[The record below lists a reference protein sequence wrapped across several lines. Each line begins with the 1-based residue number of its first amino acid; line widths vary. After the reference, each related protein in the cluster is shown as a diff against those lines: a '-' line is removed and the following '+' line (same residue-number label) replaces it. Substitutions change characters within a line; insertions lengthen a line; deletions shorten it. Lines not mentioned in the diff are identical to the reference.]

1 MYQNYIRNK
10 EIAYLLFRK
19 LWLIMR
25 LTTIIILV
33 TFMQVSATTF
43 AQKVTLE
50 YTNMSLKRIFKEL
63 KSQTGYNFL
72 YTERQMANAK
82 PVSIKVKDRGLSD
95 VLAQIFTDQPLSY
108 QMDNKTVVIRDR
120 PVAGSASASASDAPV
135 SGQAVIKGRVTNER
149 GEPLANVSV
158 RAKGNQQAG
167 TSTAA
172 DGTFMIRNLSPKST
186 LVLSSVGYEQL
197 TVQLA
202 SMSTEQL
209 EQLQLVMKHSNSQ
222 LEEVIVIGYGTTTRQ
237 RVVGAV
243 DQIGSKTFQDRPV
256 GNVTQA
262 LQGASPSLTIQQKS
276 MDPND
281 NSMNINIRGI
291 STVNNNAPL
300 VVIDGIITEGG
311 TLNKINPDDIETVSV
326 LKDAGSTA
334 IYGSRSANGVIL
346 VTTKRGRQN
355 QKPTVAVGTQWGV
368 QQPNIL
374 FSPVAGYENA
384 TLRNLAL
391 TNSGMDPQFSPAAIA
406 DLYAHQDI
414 EKWNLPEIMKN
425 SFQQKY
431 NISVTG
437 GGEKSSYLF
446 SGGFYNQPSNFVGQN
461 FGIKRYNLRTNLS
474 TEIGRFKLTSILAYT
489 RNNNM
494 SNTAGSA
501 IINASR
507 LPSYYYYRMQADNGK
522 YLVNNAL
529 TDQNPLAELNEGG
542 YIKHDNDYFNINL
555 NLEAKLMDGL
565 KLRGIFG
572 ADIYADHRFIR
583 RIQVPL
589 YANPD
594 AAQPQV
600 YVNSDRNTED
610 FNEKASL
617 LNFQLLLDYDKN
629 FGGHHVSGLF
639 GASNESYTRRQNELK
654 MKFTDPVLGTPTT
667 GTIIDPVSARV
678 TPNGTLQNSIN
689 SLFGR
694 AGYDFESKYFAE
706 FSFRYDGSSKFSK
719 ANRWG
724 FFPSASLGWRAS
736 DEHFM
741 NWYKE
746 HIGSLKVRST
756 YGVLGNQAVDDYSYY
771 FTYESYPNSY
781 GFNNKPVAAAGFNYA
796 SLDLRWEKTYNFNVG
811 VDATFFNDKL
821 TASFDYFKKRT
832 VDILM
837 SPQIPSTFGTSL
849 KNQNLGEMNNEGWE
863 INVSYRT
870 STGAFQHTVNA
881 NMGDSHNK
889 IVAMPGD
896 DRISTVDNIT
906 KLTRVGLPYNSYY
919 GYKMEGLFQNI
930 ADIETSA
937 LPSGITAADLRPGDV
952 KYVDRNNDGIIDA
965 RDRFVLGNGF
975 PRFTFGLT
983 YNLSYKDFDFSMF
996 WQGVGKRDMMIRGEL
1011 VEPFHQNY
1019 SYAIYQHQLDYWTP
1033 TNIDGRWPRLTANG
1047 STASTNNFAKDSD
1060 LYLFNGKYARLKNLQ
1075 IGYSLPKS
1083 VVSKWGLQR
1092 VRFFVNGQNLLTLSK
1107 NSWID
1112 PESSEFDSNMGGS
1125 ANSARNYPTL
1135 KYYGGGLNIQF

>member
-1 MYQNYIRNK
+1 
-10 EIAYLLFRK
+10 
-19 LWLIMR
+19 
-25 LTTIIILV
+25 
-33 TFMQVSATTF
+33 
-43 AQKVTLE
+43 
-50 YTNMSLKRIFKEL
+50 
-63 KSQTGYNFL
+63 
-72 YTERQMANAK
+72 
-82 PVSIKVKDRGLSD
+82 
-95 VLAQIFTDQPLSY
+95 
-108 QMDNKTVVIRDR
+108 
-120 PVAGSASASASDAPV
+120 
-135 SGQAVIKGRVTNER
+135 
-149 GEPLANVSV
+149 
-158 RAKGNQQAG
+158 
-167 TSTAA
+167 
-172 DGTFMIRNLSPKST
+172 MIRNLSPTST

-202 SMSTEQL
+202 SMSATQL

-237 RVVGAV
+237 RIVGAV

-291 STVNNNAPL
+291 STVNSNAPL

-724 FFPSASLGWRAS
+724 FFPSGSLGWRAS

-837 SPQIPSTFGTSL
+837 SPQIPSTFGTTL

-870 STGAFQHTVNA
+870 STGAFQHTVSA

-919 GYKMEGLFQNI
+919 GYKMAGLFQNI

-1011 VEPFHQNY
+1011 IEPFHQNY

-1047 STASTNNFAKDSD
+1047 STASTNNFGKDSD

-1075 IGYSLPKS
+1075 IGYTLPKN

>member
-1 MYQNYIRNK
+1 MYQNYIRKK

-50 YTNMSLKRIFKEL
+50 YSNMSLKKIFREL

-72 YTERQMANAK
+72 YTERQMVNAK
-82 PVSIKVKDRGLSD
+82 PVDIKVRDRQLSD
-95 VLAQIFTDQPLSY
+95 VLDQIFKDQPLSY
-108 QMDNKTVVIRDR
+108 QLDNKTVVIYDKPKASITSVPMEFTMIPNQV
-120 PVAGSASASASDAPV
+120 PV
-135 SGQAVIKGRVTNER
+135 KGRVTNER

-158 RAKGNQQAG
+158 RVKGNESIG
-167 TSTAA
+167 TTTNS
-172 DGTFMIRNLSPKST
+172 DGMFTLTNLSPKAT
-186 LVLSSVGYEQL
+186 LVFSSVGYDALSGELSSLRTDGSGQL
-197 TVQLA
+197 NVI
-202 SMSTEQL
+202 
-209 EQLQLVMKHSNSQ
+209 MKNSNSQ

-243 DQIGSKTFQDRPV
+243 DQISAKTFENRPV

-291 STVNNNAPL
+291 STINSNAPL

-355 QKPTVAVGTQWGV
+355 QRPAVTVGTQWGV
-368 QQPNIL
+368 QEPKIL

-391 TNSGMDPQFSPAAIA
+391 TNSGMDPQFSPEAIA
-406 DLYAHQDI
+406 DLYAHQDM
-414 EKWNLPEIMKN
+414 ERWNLPEIMKN

-431 NISVTG
+431 NISVAG
-437 GGEKSSYLF
+437 GGDKSSYLF
-446 SGGFYNQPSNFVGQN
+446 SGGFYNQPSNFVGQD
-461 FGIKRYNLRTNLS
+461 FGIKRYNLRSNLS

-507 LPSYYYYRMQADNGK
+507 LPPYYYYRMQADNGK

-542 YIKHDNDYFNINL
+542 YIKNDNDYFNINL
-555 NLEAKLMDGL
+555 NLEAKLFEGL

-589 YANPD
+589 YSSPD
-594 AAQPQV
+594 ATQAQV

-617 LNFQLLLDYDKN
+617 LNFQLLLDYDRN
-629 FGGHHVSGLF
+629 FGNHHVSGLF

-667 GTIIDPVSARV
+667 GTVIDPVSARV

-689 SLFGR
+689 SIFGR
-694 AGYDFESKYFAE
+694 AGYDFASKYFAE

-724 FFPSASLGWRAS
+724 FFPSGSLGWRAS
-736 DEHFM
+736 DEVFM
-741 NWYKE
+741 NWYKQ
-746 HIGSLKVRST
+746 HVGSLKIRST
-756 YGVLGNQAVDDYSYY
+756 YGVLGNQAVDDYAYY
-771 FTYESYPNSY
+771 FTYESYQNSY
-781 GFNNKPVAAAGFNYA
+781 GFNNKPVSAAGFNYA

-811 VDATFFNDKL
+811 LDATFFHDKL

-863 INVSYRT
+863 INLSYRAT
-870 STGAFQHTVNA
+870 TGDFHHTINA

-889 IVAMPGD
+889 IIAMPGD

-919 GYKMEGLFQNI
+919 GYKMAGFFQNI
-930 ADIETSA
+930 TDIETSA

-983 YNLSYKDFDFSMF
+983 YNLNYKDFDFSMF

-1011 VEPFHQNY
+1011 IEPFHQNY
-1019 SYAIYQHQLDYWTP
+1019 SYTIYQHQLDYWTP

-1047 STASTNNFAKDSD
+1047 STASTNNFGKDSD
-1060 LYLFNGKYARLKNLQ
+1060 LYLFNGKYARLKNIQ
-1075 IGYSLPKS
+1075 VGYSLPKE
-1083 VVSKWGLQR
+1083 VVSKLGLQR
-1092 VRFFVNGQNLLTLSK
+1092 VRFFVNAQNLLTLSK

>member
-1 MYQNYIRNK
+1 
-10 EIAYLLFRK
+10 
-19 LWLIMR
+19 MR

-82 PVSIKVKDRGLSD
+82 PVCIKVKDRGLSD

-120 PVAGSASASASDAPV
+120 PVAGPASASASDAPV

-158 RAKGNQQAG
+158 RVKGNQQAG

-172 DGTFMIRNLSPKST
+172 DGTFMIRNLSPTST

-202 SMSTEQL
+202 SMSATQL

-237 RVVGAV
+237 RIVGAV

-291 STVNNNAPL
+291 STVNSNAPL

-724 FFPSASLGWRAS
+724 FFPSGSLGWRAS

-837 SPQIPSTFGTSL
+837 SPQIPSTFGTTL

-870 STGAFQHTVNA
+870 STGAFQHTVSA

-919 GYKMEGLFQNI
+919 GYKMAGLFQNI

-1011 VEPFHQNY
+1011 IEPFHQNY

-1047 STASTNNFAKDSD
+1047 STASTNNFGKDSD

-1075 IGYSLPKS
+1075 IGYTLPKN

>member
-1 MYQNYIRNK
+1 
-10 EIAYLLFRK
+10 
-19 LWLIMR
+19 MR

-120 PVAGSASASASDAPV
+120 PVAGPASSSASDAPV

-158 RAKGNQQAG
+158 RVKGNQQAG

-724 FFPSASLGWRAS
+724 FFPSGSLGWRAS

-837 SPQIPSTFGTSL
+837 SPQIPSTFGTTL

-870 STGAFQHTVNA
+870 STGEFQHTVSA

-919 GYKMEGLFQNI
+919 GYKMAGLFQNI

-1011 VEPFHQNY
+1011 IEPFHQNY

-1047 STASTNNFAKDSD
+1047 STASTNNFGKDSD

-1075 IGYSLPKS
+1075 IGYTLPKN

>member
-1 MYQNYIRNK
+1 
-10 EIAYLLFRK
+10 
-19 LWLIMR
+19 MR

-33 TFMQVSATTF
+33 TFMQVSASTF

-50 YTNMSLKRIFKEL
+50 YSNMSLKKIFKDL

-72 YTERQMANAK
+72 YTERQMSVAR
-82 PVSIKVKDRGLSD
+82 PVNIKVKDRVLSD
-95 VLAQIFTDQPLSY
+95 VLAQIFKDQPLSY
-108 QMDNKTVVIRDR
+108 QLDNKTVVIRDR
-120 PVAGSASASASDAPV
+120 PQATTILSTAASAVKPNQEA
-135 SGQAVIKGRVTNER
+135 IKGRVTNER
-149 GEPLANVSV
+149 GEALANVSV
-158 RAKGNQQAG
+158 RIKGNESAG
-167 TSTAA
+167 TSTAT
-172 DGTFMIRNLSPKST
+172 DGSFTIRNLSPGST
-186 LVLSSVGYEQL
+186 LVFSSVGYDQQRVE
-197 TVQLA
+197 LA
-202 SMSTEQL
+202 SLRTEELGQL
-209 EQLQLVMKHSNSQ
+209 HVVMKNSNSQ

-237 RVVGAV
+237 RLVGAV

-291 STVNNNAPL
+291 STVNSNAPL

-355 QKPTVAVGTQWGV
+355 QKPTVNIGTQWGI
-368 QQPNIL
+368 QQPKIL
-374 FSPVAGYENA
+374 FSPVRGYENA

-391 TNSGMDPQFSPAAIA
+391 TNSGMDPQFSPEAIA

-414 EKWNLPEIMKN
+414 EQWNLPEIMKN

-431 NISVTG
+431 NISVAG

-446 SGGFYNQPSNFVGQN
+446 SGGFYNQPSNFIGQD

-489 RNNNM
+489 RNNNIG
-494 SNTAGSA
+494 NTAGSA

-507 LPSYYYYRMQADNGK
+507 LPSYYYYRMRADNGK

-542 YIKHDNDYFNINL
+542 YIKNDNDYFNINL
-555 NLEAKLMDGL
+555 NLEAKLFDGL

-589 YANPD
+589 YSSPD
-594 AAQPQV
+594 ALQPQV

-617 LNFQLLLDYDKN
+617 LNFQLLLDYDKT
-629 FGGHHVSGLF
+629 FGKHHISGLI

-654 MKFTDPVLGTPTT
+654 MKFTDPVLGTPGS
-667 GTIIDPVSARV
+667 GTVINPADVRV

-689 SLFGR
+689 SIFGR

-724 FFPSASLGWRAS
+724 FFPSGSLGWRAS
-736 DEHFM
+736 DEQFM
-741 NWYKE
+741 SWYKD
-746 HIGSLKVRST
+746 HVGSLKIRST

-781 GFNNKPVAAAGFNYA
+781 GFNNKPVTSAGFNYA
-796 SLDLRWEKTYNFNVG
+796 SLDLRWEKTYNFNIG
-811 VDATFFNDKL
+811 LDATFFQNKL

-837 SPQIPSTFGTSL
+837 SPQIPSVFGTSL

-863 INVSYRT
+863 INLTYQAK
-870 STGAFQHTVNA
+870 TGEFQHQINA

-889 IVAMPGD
+889 IIAMPGD

-1011 VEPFHQNY
+1011 IEPFHQNY

-1033 TNIDGRWPRLTANG
+1033 TNIDGQWPRLTANG
-1047 STASTNNFAKDSD
+1047 STASTNNFGKDSD

-1075 IGYSLPKS
+1075 IGYSLSKG
-1083 VVSKWGLQR
+1083 VVSKLGLQR
-1092 VRFFVNGQNLLTLSK
+1092 VRFFVNAQNLLTLSK

>member
-1 MYQNYIRNK
+1 
-10 EIAYLLFRK
+10 
-19 LWLIMR
+19 MR

-33 TFMQVSATTF
+33 TFMQVSASTF

-50 YTNMSLKRIFKEL
+50 YSNMSLKKIFKDL

-72 YTERQMANAK
+72 YTERQMSVAR
-82 PVSIKVKDRGLSD
+82 PVNIKVKDRMLSD
-95 VLAQIFTDQPLSY
+95 VLAQIFKDQPLSY
-108 QMDNKTVVIRDR
+108 QLDNKTVVIRDR
-120 PVAGSASASASDAPV
+120 PQAMTILSTAASAVKPNQEA
-135 SGQAVIKGRVTNER
+135 IKGRVTNER
-149 GEPLANVSV
+149 GEALANVSV
-158 RAKGNQQAG
+158 RIKGNESAG
-167 TSTAA
+167 TSTAT
-172 DGTFMIRNLSPKST
+172 DGSFTIRNLSPGST
-186 LVLSSVGYEQL
+186 LVFSSVGYDQQRVE
-197 TVQLA
+197 LA
-202 SMSTEQL
+202 SLRTEELGQL
-209 EQLQLVMKHSNSQ
+209 HVVMKNSNSQ

-237 RVVGAV
+237 RLVGAV

-291 STVNNNAPL
+291 STVNSNAPL

-355 QKPTVAVGTQWGV
+355 QKPTVNIGTQWGI
-368 QQPNIL
+368 QQPKIL
-374 FSPVAGYENA
+374 FSPVRGYENA

-391 TNSGMDPQFSPAAIA
+391 TNSGMDPQFSPEAIA

-414 EKWNLPEIMKN
+414 EQWNLPEIMKS

-431 NISVTG
+431 NISVAG

-446 SGGFYNQPSNFVGQN
+446 SGGFYNQPSNFIGQD

-489 RNNNM
+489 RNNNIG
-494 SNTAGSA
+494 NTAGSA

-507 LPSYYYYRMQADNGK
+507 LPSYYYYRMRADNGK

-542 YIKHDNDYFNINL
+542 YIKNDNDYFNINL
-555 NLEAKLMDGL
+555 NLEAKLFDGL

-589 YANPD
+589 YSSPD
-594 AAQPQV
+594 ALQPQV

-617 LNFQLLLDYDKN
+617 LNFQLLLDYDKT
-629 FGGHHVSGLF
+629 FGKHHISGLI

-654 MKFTDPVLGTPTT
+654 MKFTDPVLGTPGS
-667 GTIIDPVSARV
+667 GTVINPADVRV

-689 SLFGR
+689 SIFGR

-724 FFPSASLGWRAS
+724 FFPSGSLGWRAS
-736 DEHFM
+736 DEQFM
-741 NWYKE
+741 SWYKD
-746 HIGSLKVRST
+746 HVGSLKIRST

-781 GFNNKPVAAAGFNYA
+781 GFNNKPVASAGFNYA
-796 SLDLRWEKTYNFNVG
+796 SLDLRWEKTYNFNIG
-811 VDATFFNDKL
+811 LDATFFQNKL

-837 SPQIPSTFGTSL
+837 SPQIPSVFGTSL

-863 INVSYRT
+863 INLIYQAK
-870 STGAFQHTVNA
+870 TGEFQHQINA

-889 IVAMPGD
+889 IIAMPGD

-1011 VEPFHQNY
+1011 IEPFHQNY

-1033 TNIDGRWPRLTANG
+1033 TNIDGQWPRLTANG
-1047 STASTNNFAKDSD
+1047 STASTNNFGKDSD

-1075 IGYSLPKS
+1075 IGYSLSKG
-1083 VVSKWGLQR
+1083 VVSKLGLQR
-1092 VRFFVNGQNLLTLSK
+1092 VRFFVNAQNLLTLSK

>member
-1 MYQNYIRNK
+1 MYQNYIRKK

-50 YTNMSLKRIFKEL
+50 YSNMSLKKIFKDL

-72 YTERQMANAK
+72 YTERQMLTAK
-82 PVSIKVKDRGLSD
+82 PVYIKVKDRQLSE
-95 VLAQIFTDQPLSY
+95 VLDQLFSNQPLSY
-108 QMDNKTVVIRDR
+108 QLDNKTVVIHDK
-120 PVAGSASASASDAPV
+120 PQTTLKSSQIGYLAV
-135 SGQAVIKGRVTNER
+135 SNQEVIKGRVTNER

-158 RAKGNQQAG
+158 RVKGNELMG
-167 TSTAA
+167 TSTNA
-172 DGTFMIRNLSPKST
+172 DGTFTINNVSPKVI
-186 LVLSSVGYEQL
+186 LVFSSVGYDALNLDLSSVGADRLGQL
-197 TVQLA
+197 NVQL
-202 SMSTEQL
+202 
-209 EQLQLVMKHSNSQ
+209 KNSNSQ

-237 RVVGAV
+237 RVIGAV
-243 DQIGSKTFQDRPV
+243 DQIGTKTFQDRPV

-291 STVNNNAPL
+291 STVNSNAPL

-355 QKPTVAVGTQWGV
+355 QKPAVTIGTQWGA
-368 QQPNIL
+368 QEPKIL

-406 DLYAHQDI
+406 DLYAHQDV
-414 EKWNLPEIMKN
+414 EKWNLPEIMKS

-431 NISVTG
+431 NISVAG

-461 FGIKRYNLRTNLS
+461 FGIKRYNLRSNLS

-542 YIKHDNDYFNINL
+542 YTKNDNDYFNINL
-555 NLEAKLMDGL
+555 NLETKLFDGL

-572 ADIYADHRFIR
+572 ADIYADHRSIR

-589 YANPD
+589 YANSE
-594 AAQPQV
+594 ALQPQV

-629 FGGHHVSGLF
+629 FGDHHLSGLL

-667 GTIIDPVSARV
+667 GTVIDPVSARV

-689 SLFGR
+689 SIFGR
-694 AGYDFESKYFAE
+694 AGYDFKSRYFAE

-724 FFPSASLGWRAS
+724 FFPSGSLGWRMS
-736 DEHFM
+736 DEAFM
-741 NWYKE
+741 DWYKE
-746 HIGSLKVRST
+746 RVGNLKIRST
-756 YGVLGNQAVDDYSYY
+756 YGVLGNQAVDDYAYY
-771 FTYESYPNSY
+771 FTYESYQNSY

-796 SLDLRWEKTYNFNVG
+796 SLDLRWEKTYNFNIG
-811 VDATFFNDKL
+811 LDASFFQDKL

-849 KNQNLGEMNNEGWE
+849 KNQNLGEMKNEGWE
-863 INVSYRT
+863 INLTYRT
-870 STGAFQHTVNA
+870 TTGDFQHTVNA

-889 IVAMPGD
+889 IIAMPGD

-919 GYKMEGLFQNI
+919 GYKMAGLFQNI
-930 ADIETSA
+930 SDIETSA
-937 LPSGITAADLRPGDV
+937 LPSGITASDLRPGDV

-983 YNLSYKDFDFSMF
+983 YNLNYKDFDFSMF

-1011 VEPFHQNY
+1011 IEPFHQNY

-1033 TNIDGRWPRLTANG
+1033 TNIDGQWPRLTANG
-1047 STASTNNFAKDSD
+1047 STASTNNFGKDSD
-1060 LYLFNGKYARLKNLQ
+1060 LYLFNGKYVRLKNIQ
-1075 IGYSLPKS
+1075 VGYSLPKG
-1083 VVSKWGLQR
+1083 VVAKLGLQR

-1135 KYYGGGLNIQF
+1135 KYYGGGLNVQF

>member
-1 MYQNYIRNK
+1 
-10 EIAYLLFRK
+10 
-19 LWLIMR
+19 MR

-120 PVAGSASASASDAPV
+120 PVAGPASASDAPV

-158 RAKGNQQAG
+158 RVKGNQQAG

-172 DGTFMIRNLSPKST
+172 DGTFMIRNLSPTST

-202 SMSTEQL
+202 SMSATQL

-237 RVVGAV
+237 RIVGAV

-291 STVNNNAPL
+291 STVNSNAPL

-724 FFPSASLGWRAS
+724 FFPSGSLGWRAS

-837 SPQIPSTFGTSL
+837 SPQIPSTFGTTL

-870 STGAFQHTVNA
+870 STGAFQHTVSA

-919 GYKMEGLFQNI
+919 GYKMAGLFQNI

-1011 VEPFHQNY
+1011 IEPFHQNY

-1047 STASTNNFAKDSD
+1047 STASTNNFGKDSD

-1075 IGYSLPKS
+1075 IGYTLPKN

>member
-1 MYQNYIRNK
+1 
-10 EIAYLLFRK
+10 
-19 LWLIMR
+19 MR

-120 PVAGSASASASDAPV
+120 PVAGPASASASDAPV

-158 RAKGNQQAG
+158 RVKGNQQAG

-202 SMSTEQL
+202 SMSATQL

-237 RVVGAV
+237 RIVGAV

-291 STVNNNAPL
+291 STVNSNAPL

-724 FFPSASLGWRAS
+724 FFPSGSLGWRAS

-837 SPQIPSTFGTSL
+837 SPQIPSTFGTTL

-870 STGAFQHTVNA
+870 STGAFQHTVSA

-919 GYKMEGLFQNI
+919 GYKMAGLFQNI

-1011 VEPFHQNY
+1011 IEPFHQNY

-1047 STASTNNFAKDSD
+1047 STASTNNFGKDSD

-1075 IGYSLPKS
+1075 IGYTLPKN

>member
-1 MYQNYIRNK
+1 
-10 EIAYLLFRK
+10 
-19 LWLIMR
+19 MR

-120 PVAGSASASASDAPV
+120 PVAGPASASASDAPV

-158 RAKGNQQAG
+158 RVKGNQQAG

-172 DGTFMIRNLSPKST
+172 DGTFMIRNLSPTST

-202 SMSTEQL
+202 SMSATQL

-237 RVVGAV
+237 RIVGAV

-291 STVNNNAPL
+291 STVNSNAPL

-724 FFPSASLGWRAS
+724 FFPSGSLGWRAS

-837 SPQIPSTFGTSL
+837 SPQIPSTFGTTL

-870 STGAFQHTVNA
+870 STGEFQHTVSA

-919 GYKMEGLFQNI
+919 GYKMAGLFQNI

-1011 VEPFHQNY
+1011 IEPFHQNY

-1047 STASTNNFAKDSD
+1047 STGSTNNFGKDSD

-1075 IGYSLPKS
+1075 IGYTLPKN

>member
-120 PVAGSASASASDAPV
+120 PVAGPASASASDAPV

-158 RAKGNQQAG
+158 RVKGNQQAG

-172 DGTFMIRNLSPKST
+172 DGTFMIRNLSPTST

-202 SMSTEQL
+202 SMSATQL

-237 RVVGAV
+237 RIVGAV

-291 STVNNNAPL
+291 STVNSNAPL

-724 FFPSASLGWRAS
+724 FFPSGSLGWRAS

-837 SPQIPSTFGTSL
+837 SPQIPSTFGTTL

-870 STGAFQHTVNA
+870 STGEFQHTVSA

-919 GYKMEGLFQNI
+919 GYKMAGLFQNI

-965 RDRFVLGNGF
+965 RDRFALGNGF

-1011 VEPFHQNY
+1011 IEPFHQNY

-1047 STASTNNFAKDSD
+1047 STASTNNFGKDSD

-1075 IGYSLPKS
+1075 IGYTLPKN

>member
-120 PVAGSASASASDAPV
+120 PVAGPASASASDAPV

-158 RAKGNQQAG
+158 RVKGNQQAG

-202 SMSTEQL
+202 SMSATQL

-237 RVVGAV
+237 RIVGAV

-291 STVNNNAPL
+291 STVNSNAPL

-724 FFPSASLGWRAS
+724 FFPSGSLGWRAS

-837 SPQIPSTFGTSL
+837 SPQIPSTFGTTL

-870 STGAFQHTVNA
+870 STGEFQHTVSA

-919 GYKMEGLFQNI
+919 GYKMAGLFQNI

-1011 VEPFHQNY
+1011 IEPFHQNY

-1047 STASTNNFAKDSD
+1047 STASTNNFGKDSD

-1075 IGYSLPKS
+1075 IGYTLPKN

>member
-1 MYQNYIRNK
+1 
-10 EIAYLLFRK
+10 
-19 LWLIMR
+19 MR

-33 TFMQVSATTF
+33 TFMQVSASTF

-50 YTNMSLKRIFKEL
+50 YSNMSLKKIFKDL

-72 YTERQMANAK
+72 YTERQMSVAR
-82 PVSIKVKDRGLSD
+82 PVNIKVKDRVLSD
-95 VLAQIFTDQPLSY
+95 VLAQIFEDQPLSY
-108 QMDNKTVVIRDR
+108 QLDNKTVVIRDR
-120 PVAGSASASASDAPV
+120 PQATTILSTAASAVKPNQEA
-135 SGQAVIKGRVTNER
+135 IKGRVTNER
-149 GEPLANVSV
+149 GEALANVSV
-158 RAKGNQQAG
+158 RIKGNESAG
-167 TSTAA
+167 TSTAT
-172 DGTFMIRNLSPKST
+172 DGSFTIRNLSPGST
-186 LVLSSVGYEQL
+186 LVFSSVGYDQQRVE
-197 TVQLA
+197 LA
-202 SMSTEQL
+202 SLRTEELGQL
-209 EQLQLVMKHSNSQ
+209 HVVMKNSNSQ

-237 RVVGAV
+237 RLVGAV

-291 STVNNNAPL
+291 STVNSNAPL

-355 QKPTVAVGTQWGV
+355 QKPTVNIGTQWGI
-368 QQPNIL
+368 QQPKIL
-374 FSPVAGYENA
+374 FSPVRGYENA

-391 TNSGMDPQFSPAAIA
+391 TNSGMDPQFSPEAIA

-414 EKWNLPEIMKN
+414 EQWNLPEIMKN

-431 NISVTG
+431 NISVAG

-446 SGGFYNQPSNFVGQN
+446 SGGFYNQPSNFIGQD

-489 RNNNM
+489 RNNNIG
-494 SNTAGSA
+494 NTAGSA

-507 LPSYYYYRMQADNGK
+507 LPSYYYYRMRADNGK

-542 YIKHDNDYFNINL
+542 YIKNDNDYFNINL
-555 NLEAKLMDGL
+555 NLEAKLLDGL

-589 YANPD
+589 YSSPD
-594 AAQPQV
+594 ALQPQV

-617 LNFQLLLDYDKN
+617 LNFQLLLDYDKT
-629 FGGHHVSGLF
+629 FGKHHISGLI

-654 MKFTDPVLGTPTT
+654 MKFTDPVLGTPGS
-667 GTIIDPVSARV
+667 GTVINPADVRV

-689 SLFGR
+689 SIFGR

-724 FFPSASLGWRAS
+724 FFPSGSLGWRAS
-736 DEHFM
+736 DEQFM
-741 NWYKE
+741 SWYKD
-746 HIGSLKVRST
+746 HVGSLKIRST

-781 GFNNKPVAAAGFNYA
+781 GFNNKPVASAGFNYA
-796 SLDLRWEKTYNFNVG
+796 SLDLRWEKTYNFNIG
-811 VDATFFNDKL
+811 LDATFFQNKL

-837 SPQIPSTFGTSL
+837 SPQIPSVFGTSL

-863 INVSYRT
+863 INLTYQAK
-870 STGAFQHTVNA
+870 TGEFQHQINA

-889 IVAMPGD
+889 IIAMPGD

-919 GYKMEGLFQNI
+919 GYKMAGLFQNI
-930 ADIETSA
+930 TDIETSA

-1011 VEPFHQNY
+1011 IEPFHQNY

-1033 TNIDGRWPRLTANG
+1033 TNIDGQWPRLTANG
-1047 STASTNNFAKDSD
+1047 STASTNNFGKDSD

-1075 IGYSLPKS
+1075 IGYSLSKG
-1083 VVSKWGLQR
+1083 VVSKLGLQR
-1092 VRFFVNGQNLLTLSK
+1092 VRFFVNAQNLLTLSK

>member
-1 MYQNYIRNK
+1 
-10 EIAYLLFRK
+10 
-19 LWLIMR
+19 MR

-120 PVAGSASASASDAPV
+120 PVAGPASASASDAPV

-158 RAKGNQQAG
+158 RVKGNQQAG
-167 TSTAA
+167 TSTVA

-202 SMSTEQL
+202 SMSATQL

-837 SPQIPSTFGTSL
+837 SPQIPSTFGTTL

-870 STGAFQHTVNA
+870 STGEFQHTVSA

-919 GYKMEGLFQNI
+919 GYKMAGLFQNI

-1011 VEPFHQNY
+1011 IEPFHQNY

>member
-1 MYQNYIRNK
+1 MYQNYIRKK
-10 EIAYLLFRK
+10 EIAYRLYRK

-50 YTNMSLKRIFKEL
+50 YSNMNLKKIFREL
-63 KSQTGYNFL
+63 KLQTGYNFL
-72 YTERQMANAK
+72 YTERQLQNAN
-82 PVSIKVKDRGLSD
+82 PVYIKVKDRQLSE
-95 VLAQIFTDQPLSY
+95 VLDQIFTDQPLTY
-108 QMDNKTVVIRDR
+108 QLDNKTVVIHDK
-120 PVAGSASASASDAPV
+120 PNTFIKSEAMKSMAKPS
-135 SGQAVIKGRVTNER
+135 QAIVKGRVTNER

-158 RAKGNQQAG
+158 RVKGNEAMG
-167 TSTAA
+167 TTTNNE
-172 DGTFMIRNLSPKST
+172 GIFTMTNLSPKAM
-186 LVLSSVGYEQL
+186 LVFSSVGYDAL
-197 TVQLA
+197 TVEISSLRNDGSGQLNV
-202 SMSTEQL
+202 
-209 EQLQLVMKHSNSQ
+209 VMKNSNSQ

-243 DQIGSKTFQDRPV
+243 DQISAKTFENRPV

-291 STVNNNAPL
+291 STVNSNAPL

-355 QKPTVAVGTQWGV
+355 QRPAVNLGTQWGV
-368 QQPNIL
+368 QEPKIL
-374 FSPVAGYENA
+374 FSPVEGYQNA

-406 DLYAHQDI
+406 DLYAHRDI
-414 EKWNLPEIMKN
+414 ERWNLPEIMKN

-431 NISVTG
+431 NISVAG

-489 RNNNM
+489 RNNNVG
-494 SNTAGSA
+494 NTAGSA

-542 YIKHDNDYFNINL
+542 YIKNDNDYFNINL
-555 NLEAKLMDGL
+555 NLEAKLFEGL
-565 KLRGIFG
+565 KIRGIFG
-572 ADIYADHRFIR
+572 ADIYADHRSIR

-589 YANPD
+589 YSNPD
-594 AAQPQV
+594 ALQPQV

-617 LNFQLLLDYDKN
+617 LNFQLLLDYDRS
-629 FGGHHVSGLF
+629 FGSHHVSGLF

-667 GTIIDPVSARV
+667 GTVIDPVSARV

-689 SLFGR
+689 SIFGR
-694 AGYDFESKYFAE
+694 AGYDFANKYFAE

-724 FFPSASLGWRAS
+724 FFPSGSLGWRAS
-736 DEHFM
+736 DEVFM
-741 NWYKE
+741 NWYKD
-746 HIGSLKVRST
+746 HIGSLKIRST
-756 YGVLGNQAVDDYSYY
+756 YGVLGNQAVDDYAYY

-781 GFNNKPVAAAGFNYA
+781 GFNNQPVAAAGFNYA
-796 SLDLRWEKTYNFNVG
+796 SLDLRWEKTYNFNIG
-811 VDATFFNDKL
+811 LDASFFRDKL

-863 INVSYRT
+863 INLNYRAT
-870 STGAFQHTVNA
+870 TGDFQHSINA

-889 IVAMPGD
+889 IIAMPGD

-930 ADIETSA
+930 TAIETSA

-983 YNLSYKDFDFSMF
+983 YNLNYKDFDFSMF

-1011 VEPFHQNY
+1011 IEPFHQNY

-1033 TNIDGRWPRLTANG
+1033 TNIDGHWPRLTANG
-1047 STASTNNFAKDSD
+1047 STASTNNFGKDSD
-1060 LYLFNGKYARLKNLQ
+1060 LYLFNGKYARLKNIQL
-1075 IGYSLPKS
+1075 GYSLPKG
-1083 VVSKWGLQR
+1083 VIGKWGLQR
-1092 VRFFVNGQNLLTLSK
+1092 VRFFINAQNLLTLSK

>member
-120 PVAGSASASASDAPV
+120 PVAGPASASASDAPV

-158 RAKGNQQAG
+158 RVKGNQQAG

-202 SMSTEQL
+202 SMSATQL

-237 RVVGAV
+237 RIVGAV

-291 STVNNNAPL
+291 STVNSNAPL

-724 FFPSASLGWRAS
+724 FFPSGSLGWRAS

-837 SPQIPSTFGTSL
+837 SPQIPSTFGTTL

-870 STGAFQHTVNA
+870 STGAFQHTVSA

-919 GYKMEGLFQNI
+919 GYKMAGLFQNI

-1011 VEPFHQNY
+1011 IEPFHQNY

-1047 STASTNNFAKDSD
+1047 STASTNNFGKDSD

-1075 IGYSLPKS
+1075 IGYTLPKN

>member
-1 MYQNYIRNK
+1 
-10 EIAYLLFRK
+10 
-19 LWLIMR
+19 MR

-120 PVAGSASASASDAPV
+120 PVAGPASASASDAPV

-158 RAKGNQQAG
+158 RVKGNQQAG

-172 DGTFMIRNLSPKST
+172 DGTFMIRNLSPTST

-202 SMSTEQL
+202 SMSATQL

-237 RVVGAV
+237 RIVGAV

-291 STVNNNAPL
+291 STVNSNAPL

-724 FFPSASLGWRAS
+724 FFPSGSLGWRAS

-837 SPQIPSTFGTSL
+837 SPQIPSTFGTTL

-870 STGAFQHTVNA
+870 STGEFQHTVSA

-919 GYKMEGLFQNI
+919 GYKMAGLFQNI

-1011 VEPFHQNY
+1011 IEPFHQNY

-1047 STASTNNFAKDSD
+1047 STASTNNFGKDSD

-1075 IGYSLPKS
+1075 IGYTLPKN

>member
-1 MYQNYIRNK
+1 
-10 EIAYLLFRK
+10 
-19 LWLIMR
+19 MR

-33 TFMQVSATTF
+33 TFMQVSASTF

-50 YTNMSLKRIFKEL
+50 YSNMSLKRIFKEL

-72 YTERQMANAK
+72 YTERQMSAAK
-82 PVSIKVKDRGLSD
+82 PVHIKVKDRLLSD
-95 VLAQIFTDQPLSY
+95 VLVQIFADQPLSY
-108 QMDNKTVVIRDR
+108 QLDNKTVVIRDKPR
-120 PVAGSASASASDAPV
+120 SAVPSSSEQPL
-135 SGQAVIKGRVTNER
+135 AVTVQTAIKGRVTNER

-158 RAKGNQQAG
+158 RVKGNASSG

-172 DGTFMIRNLSPKST
+172 DGSFTISNLSPKST
-186 LVLSSVGYEQL
+186 LIFSSVGYDLQQVE
-197 TVQLA
+197 LA
-202 SMSTEQL
+202 AMSTEQL
-209 EQLQLVMKHSNSQ
+209 GQLHIQMKGSNSQ

-243 DQIGSKTFQDRPV
+243 DQIGAKTFEDRPV

-281 NSMNINIRGI
+281 NAMNINIRGI
-291 STVNNNAPL
+291 STVNSNAPL

-346 VTTKRGRQN
+346 VTTKKGRQN
-355 QKPTVAVGTQWGV
+355 QKPSIALGTQWGV
-368 QQPNIL
+368 QQPKIL

-384 TLRNLAL
+384 TLRNLAF

-406 DLYAHQDI
+406 DLYAHQDM
-414 EKWNLPEIMKN
+414 EKWNLPEIMQN

-555 NLEAKLMDGL
+555 NLEAKLFDGL

-589 YANPD
+589 YATPD
-594 AAQPQV
+594 ALQPQV
-600 YVNSDRNTED
+600 FVNSDRNTED

-617 LNFQLLLDYDKN
+617 LNFQLLLDYDKT
-629 FGGHHVSGLF
+629 FGSHHVSGLI

-667 GTIIDPVSARV
+667 GTVIDPVSARV

-689 SLFGR
+689 SIFGR

-724 FFPSASLGWRAS
+724 FFPSGSLGWRAS
-736 DEHFM
+736 EEQFM

-746 HIGSLKVRST
+746 HVGGLKIRST

-781 GFNNKPVAAAGFNYA
+781 GFNNKPVAAAGFKYA

-811 VDATFFNDKL
+811 LDATFFQDKL

-837 SPQIPSTFGTSL
+837 APQIPSAFGTTL

-863 INVSYRT
+863 INLAYRIA
-870 STGAFQHTVNA
+870 TGEFQHQINA

-889 IVAMPGD
+889 IVSMPGD

-919 GYKMEGLFQNI
+919 GYKMAGLFQNI
-930 ADIETSA
+930 SDIETSA

-983 YNLSYKDFDFSMF
+983 YNLSYRNFDFSMF

-1011 VEPFHQNY
+1011 IEPFHQNY

-1033 TNIDGRWPRLTANG
+1033 TNIDGQWPRLTANG
-1047 STASTNNFAKDSD
+1047 STASTNNFGKDSD
-1060 LYLFNGKYARLKNLQ
+1060 LYLFNGKYVRLKNLQ
-1075 IGYSLPKS
+1075 IGYTLPKHVIS
-1083 VVSKWGLQR
+1083 RLGLQR
-1092 VRFFVNGQNLLTLSK
+1092 VRFFVNAQNLLTLSK

>member
-1 MYQNYIRNK
+1 
-10 EIAYLLFRK
+10 
-19 LWLIMR
+19 MR

>member
-1 MYQNYIRNK
+1 
-10 EIAYLLFRK
+10 
-19 LWLIMR
+19 MR

-120 PVAGSASASASDAPV
+120 PVAGPASASASDAPV

-158 RAKGNQQAG
+158 RVKGNQQAG

-172 DGTFMIRNLSPKST
+172 DGTFMIRNLSPKSA

-919 GYKMEGLFQNI
+919 GYKMAGLFQNI

-1083 VVSKWGLQR
+1083 VVSKWGIQR
-1092 VRFFVNGQNLLTLSK
+1092 IRFFVNGQNLLTLSK

>member
-1 MYQNYIRNK
+1 
-10 EIAYLLFRK
+10 
-19 LWLIMR
+19 MR

-120 PVAGSASASASDAPV
+120 PVAGPASASASDAPV

-158 RAKGNQQAG
+158 RVKGNQQAG
-167 TSTAA
+167 TSTGA

-202 SMSTEQL
+202 SMSATQL

-237 RVVGAV
+237 RIVGAV

-291 STVNNNAPL
+291 STVNSNAPL

-837 SPQIPSTFGTSL
+837 SPQIPSTFGTTL

-870 STGAFQHTVNA
+870 STGEFQHTVSA

-919 GYKMEGLFQNI
+919 GYKMAGLFQNI

-1011 VEPFHQNY
+1011 IEPFHQNY

-1047 STASTNNFAKDSD
+1047 STASTNNFGKDSD

-1075 IGYSLPKS
+1075 IGYTLPKN

>member
-1 MYQNYIRNK
+1 
-10 EIAYLLFRK
+10 
-19 LWLIMR
+19 MR

-33 TFMQVSATTF
+33 TFMQVSASTF
-43 AQKVTLE
+43 AQKVTLA
-50 YTNMSLKRIFKEL
+50 YSNSSLKKIFKDL

-72 YTERQMANAK
+72 YTERQMSTAR
-82 PVSIKVKDRGLSD
+82 PVHIHVKDRQLAE
-95 VLAQIFTDQPLSY
+95 VLDEIFTQQPLSY
-108 QMDNKTVVIRDR
+108 QLDNGTVVIHDR
-120 PVAGSASASASDAPV
+120 PQTTIPSAAARSAAV
-135 SGQAVIKGRVTNER
+135 SYQALVKGRVTNEQ

-158 RAKGNQQAG
+158 RVKGLEANG
-167 TSTAA
+167 TSTLA
-172 DGTFMIRNLSPKST
+172 DGNFSISNLSPNAI
-186 LVLSSVGYEQL
+186 LIFSSVGYDEVTVALAGKRADELKQL
-197 TVQLA
+197 TV
-202 SMSTEQL
+202 
-209 EQLQLVMKHSNSQ
+209 VMKNSNSQ
-222 LEEVIVIGYGTTTRQ
+222 LDEVIVIGYGTTTRQ
-237 RVVGAV
+237 RIIGAV
-243 DQIGSKTFQDRPV
+243 DQIGAKTFQDRPV

-281 NSMNINIRGI
+281 NAMNINIRGI
-291 STVNNNAPL
+291 STVNSNTPL

-311 TLNKINPDDIETVSV
+311 TLNKINPDDIESVSV

-355 QKPTVAVGTQWGV
+355 QHPTVNVGTQWGV
-368 QQPNIL
+368 QEPKIL

-391 TNSGMDPQFSPAAIA
+391 TNSGMDPQFSPVAIA
-406 DLYAHQDI
+406 DLYAHQDS
-414 EKWNLPEIMKN
+414 EKWNLREIMKN

-431 NISVTG
+431 NVSVAG

-446 SGGFYNQPSNFVGQN
+446 SGAFYNQPSNFVGQD
-461 FGIKRYNLRTNLS
+461 FGVKRFNLRSNLS

-489 RNNNM
+489 RNNNT

-507 LPSYYYYRMQADNGK
+507 LPPYYYYTMRADNGK

-529 TDQNPLAELNEGG
+529 TDQNPLAELHEGG
-542 YIKHDNDYFNINL
+542 YIKNDNDYFNINL
-555 NLEAKLMDGL
+555 NLEAKLLDGL
-565 KLRGIFG
+565 KLRGVFG

-583 RIQVPL
+583 RIQTPL
-589 YANPD
+589 YANAE

-617 LNFQLLLDYDKN
+617 LNFQLLLDYDKS
-629 FGGHHVSGLF
+629 FGNHHVSGLL

-678 TPNGTLQNSIN
+678 TPNGTLQNAIN
-689 SLFGR
+689 SIFGR
-694 AGYDFESKYFAE
+694 AGYDFKGKYFAE
-706 FSFRYDGSSKFSK
+706 FSFRNDGSSKFSK
-719 ANRWG
+719 ANRWS
-724 FFPSASLGWRAS
+724 FFPSGSLGWRAS
-736 DEHFM
+736 DEEFM
-741 NWYKE
+741 SGYKQQV
-746 HIGSLKVRST
+746 GSLKIRST
-756 YGVLGNQAVDDYSYY
+756 YGVLGNQAVDDYAYY
-771 FTYESYPNSY
+771 FTYETYQNSY
-781 GFNNKPVAAAGFNYA
+781 GFNNKPVAAAGFKYA
-796 SLDLRWEKTYNFNVG
+796 SLDLRWEKTYNFNIG
-811 VDATFFNDKL
+811 IDATFFQDKL

-832 VDILM
+832 KDILM
-837 SPQIPSTFGTSL
+837 EPQIPSTFGTTL

-863 INVSYRT
+863 VNLTYHAT
-870 STGAFQHTVNA
+870 TGNFQHSISA
-881 NMGDSHNK
+881 NMGDSHNR
-889 IVAMPGD
+889 IISMPGD

-919 GYKMEGLFQNI
+919 GYRMAGLFQNMT
-930 ADIETSA
+930 DIETAA

-983 YNLSYKDFDFSMF
+983 YNLSYQNFDFSMF

-1011 VEPFHQNY
+1011 IEPFHQNY

-1047 STASTNNFAKDSD
+1047 STASTNNFGKDSD
-1060 LYLFNGKYARLKNLQ
+1060 LYLFNGKYARLKNVQ
-1075 IGYSLPKS
+1075 IGYSLPLQL
-1083 VVSKWGLQR
+1083 VSRLGLQR
-1092 VRFFVNGQNLLTLSK
+1092 VRVFVNAQNLLTLSK

-1112 PESSEFDSNMGGS
+1112 PESSEFDSNMGGA

>member
-1 MYQNYIRNK
+1 
-10 EIAYLLFRK
+10 
-19 LWLIMR
+19 MR

-120 PVAGSASASASDAPV
+120 PVAGPASASDAPV

-158 RAKGNQQAG
+158 RVKGNQQAV

-172 DGTFMIRNLSPKST
+172 DGTFMIRNLSPTST

-202 SMSTEQL
+202 SMSATQL

-237 RVVGAV
+237 RIVGAV

-291 STVNNNAPL
+291 STVNSNAPL

-724 FFPSASLGWRAS
+724 FFPSGSLGWRAS

-837 SPQIPSTFGTSL
+837 SPQIPSTFGTTL

-870 STGAFQHTVNA
+870 STGEFQHTVSA

-919 GYKMEGLFQNI
+919 GYKMAGLFQNI

-975 PRFTFGLT
+975 PRLTFGLT

-1011 VEPFHQNY
+1011 IEPFHQNY

-1047 STASTNNFAKDSD
+1047 STASTNNFGKDSD

-1075 IGYSLPKS
+1075 IGYTLPKN

>member
-120 PVAGSASASASDAPV
+120 PVAGPASASDAPV

-158 RAKGNQQAG
+158 RVKGNQQAG

-172 DGTFMIRNLSPKST
+172 DGTFMIRNLSPTST

-202 SMSTEQL
+202 SMSATQL

-237 RVVGAV
+237 RIVGAV

-291 STVNNNAPL
+291 STVNSNAPL

-724 FFPSASLGWRAS
+724 FFPSGSLGWRAS

-837 SPQIPSTFGTSL
+837 SPQIPSTFGTTL

-870 STGAFQHTVNA
+870 STGAFQHTVSA

-919 GYKMEGLFQNI
+919 GYKMAGLFQNI

-1011 VEPFHQNY
+1011 IEPFHQNY

-1047 STASTNNFAKDSD
+1047 STASTNNFGKDSD

-1075 IGYSLPKS
+1075 IGYTLPKN

>member
-1 MYQNYIRNK
+1 
-10 EIAYLLFRK
+10 
-19 LWLIMR
+19 MR

-120 PVAGSASASASDAPV
+120 PVAGPASASASDAPV

-158 RAKGNQQAG
+158 RVKGNQQAG

-202 SMSTEQL
+202 SMSATQL

-237 RVVGAV
+237 RIVGAV

-291 STVNNNAPL
+291 STVNSNAPL

-724 FFPSASLGWRAS
+724 FFPSGSLGWRAS

-837 SPQIPSTFGTSL
+837 SPQIPSTFGTTL

-870 STGAFQHTVNA
+870 STGEFQHTVSA

-919 GYKMEGLFQNI
+919 GYKMAGLFQNI

-1011 VEPFHQNY
+1011 IEPFHQNY

-1047 STASTNNFAKDSD
+1047 STASTNNFGKDSD

-1075 IGYSLPKS
+1075 IGYTLPKN

>member
-1 MYQNYIRNK
+1 
-10 EIAYLLFRK
+10 
-19 LWLIMR
+19 MR

-120 PVAGSASASASDAPV
+120 PVAGPASASASDAPV

-158 RAKGNQQAG
+158 RVKGNQQAG

-202 SMSTEQL
+202 SMSATQL

-391 TNSGMDPQFSPAAIA
+391 TNSGMDPQFSPTAIA

-694 AGYDFESKYFAE
+694 VGYDFESKYFAE

-781 GFNNKPVAAAGFNYA
+781 GFNNRPVAAAGFNYA

-919 GYKMEGLFQNI
+919 GYKMAGLFQNI

-1083 VVSKWGLQR
+1083 VVSKWGIQR
-1092 VRFFVNGQNLLTLSK
+1092 IRFFVNGQNLLTLSK

>member
-1 MYQNYIRNK
+1 
-10 EIAYLLFRK
+10 
-19 LWLIMR
+19 MR

-33 TFMQVSATTF
+33 TFMQVSASTF

-50 YTNMSLKRIFKEL
+50 YSNMSLKKIFKDL

-72 YTERQMANAK
+72 YTERQMSVAR
-82 PVSIKVKDRGLSD
+82 PVNIKVKDRVLSD
-95 VLAQIFTDQPLSY
+95 VLAQIFKDQPLSY
-108 QMDNKTVVIRDR
+108 QLDNKTVVIRDR
-120 PVAGSASASASDAPV
+120 PQATTILSTAASAVKPNQEA
-135 SGQAVIKGRVTNER
+135 IKGRVTNER
-149 GEPLANVSV
+149 GEALANVSV
-158 RAKGNQQAG
+158 RIKGNESAG
-167 TSTAA
+167 TSTAT
-172 DGTFMIRNLSPKST
+172 DGSFTIRNLSPGST
-186 LVLSSVGYEQL
+186 LVFSSVGYDQQRVE
-197 TVQLA
+197 LA
-202 SMSTEQL
+202 SLRTEELGQL
-209 EQLQLVMKHSNSQ
+209 HVVMKNSNSQ

-237 RVVGAV
+237 RLVGAV

-291 STVNNNAPL
+291 STVNSNAPL

-355 QKPTVAVGTQWGV
+355 QKPTVNIGTQWGI
-368 QQPNIL
+368 QQPKIL
-374 FSPVAGYENA
+374 FSPVRGYENA

-391 TNSGMDPQFSPAAIA
+391 TNSGMDPQFSPEAIA

-414 EKWNLPEIMKN
+414 EQWNLPEIMKN

-431 NISVTG
+431 NISVAG

-446 SGGFYNQPSNFVGQN
+446 SGGFYNQPSNFIGQD

-489 RNNNM
+489 RNNNIG
-494 SNTAGSA
+494 NTAGSA

-507 LPSYYYYRMQADNGK
+507 LPSYYYYRMRADNGK

-542 YIKHDNDYFNINL
+542 YIKNDNDYFNINL
-555 NLEAKLMDGL
+555 NLEAKLFDGL

-589 YANPD
+589 YSSPD
-594 AAQPQV
+594 ALQPQV

-617 LNFQLLLDYDKN
+617 LNFQLLLDYDKT
-629 FGGHHVSGLF
+629 FGKHHISGLI

-654 MKFTDPVLGTPTT
+654 MKFTDPVLGTPGS
-667 GTIIDPVSARV
+667 GTVINPADVRV

-689 SLFGR
+689 SIFGR

-724 FFPSASLGWRAS
+724 FFPSGSLGWRAS
-736 DEHFM
+736 DEQFM
-741 NWYKE
+741 SWYKD
-746 HIGSLKVRST
+746 HVGSLKIRST

-781 GFNNKPVAAAGFNYA
+781 GFNNKPVASAGFNYA
-796 SLDLRWEKTYNFNVG
+796 SLDLRWEKTYNFNIG
-811 VDATFFNDKL
+811 LDATFFQNKL

-837 SPQIPSTFGTSL
+837 SPQIPSVFGTSL

-863 INVSYRT
+863 INLTYQAK
-870 STGAFQHTVNA
+870 TGEFQHQINA

-889 IVAMPGD
+889 IIAMPGD

-1011 VEPFHQNY
+1011 IEPFHQNY

-1033 TNIDGRWPRLTANG
+1033 TNIDGQWPRLTANG
-1047 STASTNNFAKDSD
+1047 STASTNNFGKDSD

-1075 IGYSLPKS
+1075 IGYSLSKG
-1083 VVSKWGLQR
+1083 VVSKLGLQR
-1092 VRFFVNGQNLLTLSK
+1092 VRFFVNAQNLLTLSK

>member
-1 MYQNYIRNK
+1 
-10 EIAYLLFRK
+10 
-19 LWLIMR
+19 MR

-120 PVAGSASASASDAPV
+120 PVAGPASASASGAPV

-158 RAKGNQQAG
+158 RVKGNQQAG

-202 SMSTEQL
+202 SMSATQL

-237 RVVGAV
+237 RIVGAV

-291 STVNNNAPL
+291 STVNSNAPL

-837 SPQIPSTFGTSL
+837 SPQIPSTFGTTL

-870 STGAFQHTVNA
+870 STGEFQHTVSA

-919 GYKMEGLFQNI
+919 GYKMAGLFQNI

-1011 VEPFHQNY
+1011 IEPFHQNY

-1047 STASTNNFAKDSD
+1047 STASTNNFGKDSD

-1075 IGYSLPKS
+1075 IGYTLPKN

>member
-1 MYQNYIRNK
+1 
-10 EIAYLLFRK
+10 
-19 LWLIMR
+19 MR

-120 PVAGSASASASDAPV
+120 PVAGPASASASDAPV

-158 RAKGNQQAG
+158 RVKGNQQAG

-172 DGTFMIRNLSPKST
+172 DGTFMIRNLSPTST

-202 SMSTEQL
+202 SMSATQL

-237 RVVGAV
+237 RIVGAV

-291 STVNNNAPL
+291 STVNSNAPL

-724 FFPSASLGWRAS
+724 FFPSGSLGWRAS

-837 SPQIPSTFGTSL
+837 SPQIPSTFGTTL

-870 STGAFQHTVNA
+870 STGEFQHTVSA

-919 GYKMEGLFQNI
+919 GYKMAGLFQNI

-975 PRFTFGLT
+975 PRLTFGLT

-1011 VEPFHQNY
+1011 IEPFHQNY

-1047 STASTNNFAKDSD
+1047 STASTNNFGKDSD

-1075 IGYSLPKS
+1075 IGYTLPKN

>member
-1 MYQNYIRNK
+1 
-10 EIAYLLFRK
+10 
-19 LWLIMR
+19 MR

-120 PVAGSASASASDAPV
+120 PVAGPASASASDAPV

-158 RAKGNQQAG
+158 RVKGNQQAG

-172 DGTFMIRNLSPKST
+172 DGTFMIRNLSPTST

-202 SMSTEQL
+202 SMSATQL

-237 RVVGAV
+237 RIVGAV

-291 STVNNNAPL
+291 STVNSNAPL

-724 FFPSASLGWRAS
+724 FFPSGSLGWRAS

-837 SPQIPSTFGTSL
+837 SPQIPSTFGTTL

-870 STGAFQHTVNA
+870 STGAFQHTVSA

-919 GYKMEGLFQNI
+919 GYKMAGLFQNI

-1011 VEPFHQNY
+1011 IEPFHQNY

-1047 STASTNNFAKDSD
+1047 STASTNNFGKDSD

-1075 IGYSLPKS
+1075 IGYTLPKN